1 MALYTRTGDKG
12 FTLLPG
18 PEGNGP
24 LRVRKD
30 DARMIAMGDLDELNA
45 AVGVAAA
52 EAVREGNDRI
62 GKHLTTMQEDLLRVG
77 AVLAGVFGGRKVSV
91 GLGPAAVKRIEK
103 HIDAITAELPKLTNF
118 ILPGGGE
125 LAARLHLARA
135 ISRRTE
141 RDVVSALNLSNHS
154 GQANSPQAVIYATS
168 TGSVTSSSP
177 SPASPTTRPTSKT
190 IPGKGRSSRPW
201 SRQRHRPLSP
211 HECSADTSEFVR
223 LTNVADGRPERTV
236 RWQYGRPPNVFRKHR
251 QAPVEPKGA

>member
-1 MALYTRTGDKG
+1 MCCPALRRGTLSMALYTRTGDKG

-154 GQANSPQAVIYATS
+154 GQANSPQAVIVRYINRLSDFLFTLARLANHQADIKDHTWQ
-168 TGSVTSSSP
+168 
-177 SPASPTTRPTSKT
+177 
-190 IPGKGRSSRPW
+190 GK
-201 SRQRHRPLSP
+201 
-211 HECSADTSEFVR
+211 
-223 LTNVADGRPERTV
+223 
-236 RWQYGRPPNVFRKHR
+236 K
-251 QAPVEPKGA
+251 